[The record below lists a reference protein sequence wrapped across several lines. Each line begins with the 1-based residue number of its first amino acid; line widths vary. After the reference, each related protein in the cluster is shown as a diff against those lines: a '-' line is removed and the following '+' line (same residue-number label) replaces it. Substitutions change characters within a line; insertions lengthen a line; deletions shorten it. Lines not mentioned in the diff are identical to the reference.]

1 MFMKI
6 KANASIDKEKQKA
19 FSKRLLSSFQRGSIL
34 IGIIV
39 TMVVMAVLG
48 SGMLYL
54 TTTSTLN
61 ELIYGSHS
69 EAYFVAEAGGRYAKA
84 VIRDAY
90 ANDKTKL
97 NTINANQIFTL
108 SNGNSFQIKD
118 WVLQN
123 SNPDTITFSSVG
135 IVGSGFMKAERLIAY
150 RVQPANQSGGGGSPT
165 GPTGPINFNDNPL
178 IPATGGGSIK
188 ILEGGL
194 GFELNAAAGGAGK
207 VVTVLSSNTWTYSG
221 DYAVQVKTH
230 ADISVGNNRDWHMGL
245 FVNMRKN
252 GTSLPYGYGITF
264 FNAWEDSQLTFAT
277 SLPASVSGSPIV
289 LLWQH
294 DQTRGLNWIAYAPLN
309 NDVMQLGIG
318 WRIFGSWYLGSIL
331 DVTFPTILIKVTRNP
346 AYNDIRVYLAGPINQ
361 PLLGSGDA
369 NPTNY
374 GTRKAYP
381 KWTSVANSKNEIKWP
396 SIGSWPASNDYFT
409 LINSTN
415 TSPSAPVPI
424 AKWIKNAAPNVTNTT
439 TFEADTSTITG
450 SSIPNAIIRSTIM
463 TGSNYSGVGMFV
475 DPCGGNPHADF
486 FNLGFQGSSD
496 GSGSEIQY

>member
-1 MFMKI
+1 MKI

-69 EAYFVAEAGGRYAKA
+69 EAYFVAEAGGRYAKS

-108 SNGNSFQIKD
+108 SNGNKFQIRD
-118 WVLQN
+118 WTLQS
-123 SNPDTITFSSVG
+123 SNPDTIKFSSVG

-150 RVQPANQSGGGGSPT
+150 GVQPANQSGGGVVS
-165 GPTGPINFNDNPL
+165 TGPIDFNDPNIDNFPE
-178 IPATGGGSIK
+178 PVTGGGNVTM
-188 ILEGGL
+188 LEDGL
-194 GFELNAAAGGAGK
+194 GLDLNTAAGGAGK
-207 VVTVLSSNTWTYSG
+207 VVTVLSNDNWIYPG

-230 ADISVGNNRDWHMGL
+230 ADISLGANRDWHMGL

-252 GTSLPYGYGITF
+252 GTALPYGYAVTF
-264 FNAWEDSQLTFAT
+264 FNAWNDGQLSFAT
-277 SLPASVSGSPIV
+277 PLPDSASGSPIV
-289 LLWQH
+289 LFWQN

-309 NDVMQLGIG
+309 EYVMQLGIG
-318 WRIFGSWYLGSIL
+318 WRIFGNWYLGSIS
-331 DVTFPTILIKVTRNP
+331 DITFPTILVKVTRNP
-346 AYNDIRVYLAGPINQ
+346 AHNDIRVYLAGPINQ

-409 LINSTN
+409 LINSDN
-415 TSPSAPVPI
+415 TSHLPPVPI